1 MEKDDLKELLTMNI
15 PKYKGDFDKTYETC
29 ERAKQAIKLKRIK
42 LIRMVAFVMILLLVS
57 TSSIMIYRGI
67 VKKSDRTTIVPPR
80 DEYLEDHLLM
90 HLQFKGKYPVFD
102 TYIAIGPEVGSNRF
116 NLNIV
121 LNSNLLKEDDKKVLV
136 EYSEAAKK
144 KVPDHDAKFLICYGI
159 IEDKDYI
166 FLADIYYD
174 EKSYHGYV
182 TTTFYFESNLP
193 YSFSSLADEFEEL
206 ASDVLTNECVT
217 TYNDQNILECGIALC
232 FEKLDDGT
240 YKEYYLMKTYDKQE
254 FVVKKW
260 Y

>member
-1 MEKDDLKELLTMNI
+1 MENDDLKELLTMNV

-29 ERAKQAIKLKRIK
+29 VRAKQAIKLKRIK
-42 LIRMVAFVMILLLVS
+42 FIRMVAFVMILLLVS
-57 TSSIMIYRGI
+57 TSSIIIYRGI
-67 VKKSDRTTIVPPR
+67 VKKNDRTTIVPPR
-80 DEYLEDHLLM
+80 DEYFEDRLFM
-90 HLQFKGKYPVFD
+90 YLQFKGKYPVFD
-102 TYIAIGPEVGSNRF
+102 TYIAVGPEVGSNRF

-144 KVPDHDAKFLICYGI
+144 KVPDHDAKFVICYGI

-166 FLADIYYD
+166 FLADTYY
-174 EKSYHGYV
+174 EEYYGYV

-217 TYNDQNILECGIALC
+217 TYNEQNILECGIALC

-254 FVVKKW
+254 FVVYK
-260 Y
+260 